1 MPKGKASEGCPEA
14 LFILVIRSFEQ
25 ELEWD
30 AIDFRN
36 KTFFFFAFV

>member
-1 MPKGKASEGCPEA
+1 MPKGKASEGCPEV

-25 ELEWD
+25 DLGRD

-36 KTFFFFAFV
+36 KTFFFAFV